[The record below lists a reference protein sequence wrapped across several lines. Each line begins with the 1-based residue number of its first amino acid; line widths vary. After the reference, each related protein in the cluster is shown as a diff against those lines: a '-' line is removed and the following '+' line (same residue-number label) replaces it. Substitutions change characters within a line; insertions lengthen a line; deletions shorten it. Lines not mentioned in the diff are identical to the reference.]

1 MKKLSKLTA
10 LLLAFVLCLSTM
22 SAFASE
28 FNESEDSQTYV
39 INEEEMI
46 AQLQSMS
53 DEELK
58 EQGYSDDAINE
69 IREFDYFEALSE
81 RAALDDET
89 LLLYGYTEDEI
100 EDLRAYVQS
109 GGRLRKTIDP
119 NTLTMTLSFSPLM
132 SIGKQDTATI
142 NWEWQR
148 VTLIQFVDSVAVA
161 WKTTSGSP
169 LYYVPSSGE
178 RMAVTYSKIDPSVSG
193 ANLRTEYSSWKVK
206 DYQTI
211 YVNFSLG
218 ASTGY
223 FAYRGAGRFTM
234 KTDSGTFNNFYIDVA
249 YGHYYHLVSPS
260 ISINVLTGSVSVSF
274 KNDTRIDDKHLR
286 RVYNS
291 NFRVVHN
298 YDD

>member
-28 FNESEDSQTYV
+28 LNELEKPQTYV
-39 INEEEMI
+39 ISEEEMI

-109 GGRLRKTIDP
+109 GGRLRKTISS
-119 NTLTMTLSFSPLM
+119 NTLTLSLNFS
-132 SIGKQDTATI
+132 SVASGKQGKGTVI
-142 NWEWQR
+142 WNWKR
-148 VTLIQFVDSVAVA
+148 VALIKYLDCVAVA
-161 WKTTSGSP
+161 WKTTNGAT
-169 LYYVPSSGE
+169 LNYAPSSSN
-178 RMAVTYSKIDPSVSG
+178 RMVTTWTKININASG
-193 ANLRTEYSSWKVK
+193 DNTILLYDDWKVNSNES
-206 DYQTI
+206 I
-211 YVNFSLG
+211 YVRVGIGSDD
-218 ASTGY
+218 Y
-223 FAYRGAGRFTM
+223 FAYKGVGTFVLKST
-234 KTDSGTFNNFYIDVA
+234 SGTFKEFYIDVG
-249 YGHYYHLVSPS
+249 YGHYYLLATPTISVNILSGGIS
-260 ISINVLTGSVSVSF
+260 ISF
-274 KNDTRIDDKHLR
+274 KGTQTIDTRHLK
-286 RVYNS
+286 RVYDAGFNQ
-291 NFRVVHN
+291 VLN

>member
-10 LLLAFVLCLSTM
+10 ILLVFALCLSTM
-22 SAFASE
+22 SAFAG
-28 FNESEDSQTYV
+28 ESENSQTYV
-39 INEEEMI
+39 INEEEI
-46 AQLQSMS
+46 ITQLQAMS

-119 NTLTMTLSFSPLM
+119 NT
-132 SIGKQDTATI
+132 
-142 NWEWQR
+142 
-148 VTLIQFVDSVAVA
+148 
-161 WKTTSGSP
+161 
-169 LYYVPSSGE
+169 
-178 RMAVTYSKIDPSVSG
+178 
-193 ANLRTEYSSWKVK
+193 
-206 DYQTI
+206 
-211 YVNFSLG
+211 
-218 ASTGY
+218 
-223 FAYRGAGRFTM
+223 FTM

-249 YGHYYHLVSPS
+249 YGHYYHLVTPS

-298 YDD
+298 YDDYLCFFI